1 MSVKHEKSNVL
12 TQTYQPDTQVQAKA
26 GRKRKKK
33 GLFAAESIA
42 VLLSIVFFGVPFYF
56 VIINSFKS
64 SSEAAAMNLSW
75 PDTFHII
82 ANYKEVL
89 TMNDG
94 IVLLAFFNSTVITVS
109 SIIILIL
116 VCSMAAFV
124 LQRREGISKKL
135 HYVIL
140 MGLMIPPAIVP
151 TIWVLQSL
159 GLFKTL
165 PGIVLLESSLHFSF
179 ACLLYTAFVAT
190 IPRELDE
197 AALMDGCGPL
207 SLFFRVI
214 FPLLKPVTSTVIVL
228 SSIQIYNDFENMLY
242 FFPGAENATVQLTL
256 YNFTGLFGT
265 SYHLLFADVILIS
278 IPPLILFIFFNKK
291 IVAGMTAGA
300 VKG

>member
-1 MSVKHEKSNVL
+1 MSKLYEGYVTKNTELVTSG
-12 TQTYQPDTQVQAKA
+12 QR
-26 GRKRKKK
+26 GKRKKYK
-33 GLFAAESIA
+33 GLWVIEAFAV
-42 VLLSIVFFGVPFYF
+42 VLATIFFGTPFYF

-64 SSEAAAMNLSW
+64 GEGAAMMDLSL

-82 ANYKEVL
+82 ENYREVL

-94 IVLLAFFNSTVITVS
+94 IVIRAFINSTIITVS
-109 SIIILIL
+109 SITLLIFI
-116 VCSMAAFV
+116 CSMAGFV
-124 LQRREGISKKL
+124 IQRRKGLAQKL
-135 HYVIL
+135 NYVIL
-140 MGLMIPPAIVP
+140 IGLMIPPAIVP

-159 GLFKTL
+159 GLFRTL
-165 PGIVLLESSLHFSF
+165 QGIILLESALHFSF

-190 IPRELDE
+190 IPKELDE
-197 AALMDGCGPL
+197 AAFIDGCGPIN
-207 SLFFRVI
+207 LFFRII
-214 FPLLKPVTSTVIVL
+214 FPLLKPVTATVIVL

-256 YNFTGLFGT
+256 YNFTGIYGT
-265 SYHLLFADVILIS
+265 SYHLLFADVLLIS